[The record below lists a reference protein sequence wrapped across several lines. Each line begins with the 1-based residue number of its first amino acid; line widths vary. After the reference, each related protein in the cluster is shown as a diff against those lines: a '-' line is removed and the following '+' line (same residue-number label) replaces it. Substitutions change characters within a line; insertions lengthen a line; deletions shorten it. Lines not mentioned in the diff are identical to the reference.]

1 MKNHIRGHEGVST
14 CQCLLTFLAALI
26 ISMKFNKKFLPSSD
40 DEDSVDTWGL
50 KVEASNLGAVGLCLR
65 AGFQ

>member
-1 MKNHIRGHEGVST
+1 MPTYVFGS
-14 CQCLLTFLAALI
+14 ADY
-26 ISMKFNKKFLPSSD
+26 FNEIQQKFLPSSD

-50 KVEASNLGAVGLCLR
+50 NVEASNLGAVGLCLR